1 MLLIIGNEYF
11 RLMATHIQTGR
22 SGEDL
27 AADFFHSKGYQLIC
41 RNWRHRHWEV
51 DLIALRND
59 ILHFIEVKTKTTDH
73 FGYPEDEVDD
83 KKMIHLQ
90 QAAEAYLERF
100 PEWERIQFDILAI
113 TLKPELKFF
122 LLEDVYV

>member
-1 MLLIIGNEYF
+1 
-11 RLMATHIQTGR
+11 MAKHIHTGR
-22 SGEDL
+22 SGEDM

-51 DLIALRND
+51 DIIALYNG
-59 ILHFIEVKTKTTDH
+59 ILHFIEVKTKTTDQ
-73 FGYPEDEVDD
+73 FGYPEQDVDD
-83 KKMIHLQ
+83 KKMRYLQ

-113 TLKPELKFF
+113 TLKPELRFF
-122 LLEDVYV
+122 LLEDVYL